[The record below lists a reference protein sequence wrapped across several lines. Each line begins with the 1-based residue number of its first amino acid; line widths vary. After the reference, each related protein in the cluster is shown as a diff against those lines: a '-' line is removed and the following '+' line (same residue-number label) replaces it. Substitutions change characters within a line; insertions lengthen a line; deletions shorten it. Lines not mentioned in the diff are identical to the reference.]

1 MKNKKKKIV
10 KGEYGYIHN
19 QKIRRSLTS
28 LGLFAIPMFG
38 FIGAYLLLGTT
49 RNIFTVIALVGC
61 LPACRSM
68 VGTIM
73 MLLQKPVDPDH
84 YKQISEHAGDLLMAY
99 EMYLTSYEKSDFV
112 ESFAFCGNKA
122 AGYSSRIKGSPQ
134 HVEDHVKNILKQNGY
149 KADVKVYTDLKQY
162 LERLDYLNSRK
173 EELEN
178 STTSK
183 PDDRYPGMSRTE
195 AIRHIILNISL

>member
-1 MKNKKKKIV
+1 MKKKKKIV
-10 KGEYGYIHN
+10 KGEYGYIHS

-38 FIGAYLLLGTT
+38 FIGAYLLLHTT

-73 MLLQKPVDPDH
+73 MLLQKPMDPEH
-84 YKQISEHAGDLLMAY
+84 YQQISQHAGDLLTAY

-112 ESFAFCGNKA
+112 EAFAFCGNKA
-122 AGYSSRIKGSPQ
+122 VGFSSRIKGSPQ
-134 HVEDHVKNILKQNGY
+134 HVEDHIKNILKQNGY

-162 LERLDYLNSRK
+162 LERLDTLNSRK

-178 STTSK
+178 SVTSHQ
-183 PDDRYPGMSRTE
+183 DDRYPGLSRTE